1 MSSYSFGFRDSTAFT
16 QALLLCLPQ
25 GLIRAQQCGVFQRSL
40 QPGQTRLPGP
50 PLTQEEAK
58 EETEE
63 EGEERGAEGDREAET
78 ET

>member
-1 MSSYSFGFRDSTAFT
+1 MSSYSLGFRDSTAFT

-25 GLIRAQQCGVFQRSL
+25 GLIRAQQCVVFHRRL

-50 PLTQEEAK
+50 LLPQEEAK
-58 EETEE
+58 EETE
-63 EGEERGAEGDREAET
+63 EERGAEGDREAET